1 MGLDMYLT
9 RKKYIGA
16 EYEHRNVEANISIK
30 IGGKEIPID
39 IKKISYIE
47 EAVAYWRKANA
58 IHNWFVNN
66 IQEGEDD
73 CKEYYVSTEDL
84 QKLLDL
90 CKEVKEK
97 AILVDGDVA
106 SSYSVKDGEWVP
118 NLVNGKIIQNA
129 EEIAKILPT
138 QEGFFFGNTDYNEY
152 YMDDIENTI
161 RIIEEQIER
170 EKELKEMNIYTY
182 LEYSSSW

>member
-1 MGLDMYLT
+1 MGLDMHLI
-9 RKKYIGA
+9 RKVYIGGN
-16 EYEHRNVEANISIK
+16 YKHNGIK
-30 IGGKEIPID
+30 GTIGLKKGDVKIPLD
-39 IKKISYIE
+39 KKKIQYIE
-47 EAVAYWRKANA
+47 EDAGYWRKANQ
-58 IHNWFVNN
+58 IHKWFVDN
-66 IQEGEDD
+66 IQNGNDD
-73 CKEYYVSTEDL
+73 CGDYDVSIDQL
-84 QKLLDL
+84 KGLLKL